1 MCVFVTHHWL
11 CLQKCLVCIC
21 ICIFV
26 WLMWVRVTDL
36 ATDWETSQLQL
47 EAINICLSTTFP
59 KVVFLYWLNF
69 LFLYWLNFVFLYWL
83 NLVFLYFIKP
93 KGSHLNCI
101 SSNRPLPHITFPCMG
116 GPKVGREGRGMPGK
130 KLSRKKFGPQLHC
143 QLHAAPLNPRK
154 IRLTLDWHPANIHRS
169 IAHLDHKY
177 VEI

>member
-1 MCVFVTHHWL
+1 M
-11 CLQKCLVCIC
+11 
-21 ICIFV
+21 
-26 WLMWVRVTDL
+26 TDL

-47 EAINICLSTTFP
+47 EAINICLSTTFSE
-59 KVVFLYWLNF
+59 VVFLYWLNF
-69 LFLYWLNFVFLYWL
+69 VFPRWL
-83 NLVFLYFIKP
+83 NLAFLYFIKP

-101 SSNRPLPHITFPCMG
+101 SSNRPIPHITFPCMG

-169 IAHLDHKY
+169 IAHRDHKY

>member
-1 MCVFVTHHWL
+1 M
-11 CLQKCLVCIC
+11 
-21 ICIFV
+21 
-26 WLMWVRVTDL
+26 TDL

-47 EAINICLSTTFP
+47 EAINICLSTTFSE
-59 KVVFLYWLNF
+59 VVFLYWLNF
-69 LFLYWLNFVFLYWL
+69 VFPRWL
-83 NLVFLYFIKP
+83 NLAFLYFIKP

-101 SSNRPLPHITFPCMG
+101 SSNRPIPHITFPCMG

-169 IAHLDHKY
+169 IAHLDHKN